1 MKATLEF
8 DLPEE
13 RAEHSYAL
21 AGVDALL
28 VIDDVVEELANGM
41 NNQYGTFKDCDVET
55 LERVI
60 EYIVAQK
67 DSRRLPDLI

>member
-8 DLPEE
+8 NLPEE
-13 RAEHSYAL
+13 DAEHSYAL
-21 AGVDALL
+21 AGLDALL
-28 VIDDVVEELANGM
+28 VIDDVVQELANGL
-41 NNQYGTFKDCDVET
+41 NNQYGTFRECDIET
-55 LERVI
+55 IEKVI

>member
-13 RAEHSYAL
+13 EAEHSYAL
-21 AGVDALL
+21 AGLDALL
-28 VIDDVVEELANGM
+28 VIDDVVEELARGM
-41 NNQYGTFKDCDVET
+41 NDQCGTFKDCNSEM

-60 EYIVAQK
+60 EYIISEK
-67 DSRRLPDLI
+67 MKRRLPDLI